1 MKFKIS
7 EKLYTDSDSDK
18 LFRKNLVKIKLKR
31 PVNGLYVV
39 TLPLYEAGIMEIYD
53 YNELLQPY
61 YRKLKRTI
69 EVLGV
74 SRTREGAKQLTCDIL
89 EDVFSEYGNPNMST
103 NINTNI
109 KEYFK
114 F

>member
-18 LFRKNLVKIKLKR
+18 LFRRNMIKIKLKR

-61 YRKLKRTI
+61 YRKLNKTI
-69 EVLGV
+69 DILGISK
-74 SRTREGAKQLTCDIL
+74 SRDGAKKLTCDIL
-89 EDVFSEYGNPNMST
+89 EDVYSEYGEAD
-103 NINTNI
+103 I
-109 KEYFK
+109 KTF
-114 F
+114 FQS

>member
-18 LFRKNLVKIKLKR
+18 LFRRNMIKIKLKR

-69 EVLGV
+69 DILGV
-74 SRTREGAKQLTCDIL
+74 SKTREGAKQLTCDIL
-89 EDVFSEYGNPNMST
+89 EDVYSEYGKAD
-103 NINTNI
+103 I
-109 KEYFK
+109 KRF
-114 F
+114 FQS

>member
-18 LFRKNLVKIKLKR
+18 LFRRNLIKIKLKR
-31 PVNGLYVV
+31 PVCNLYVV
-39 TLPLYEAGIMEIYD
+39 TMPLYEAGIMEIYD

-69 EVLGV
+69 DILGV
-74 SRTREGAKQLTCDIL
+74 SKTRNGAKQITCDIL
-89 EDVFSEYGNPNMST
+89 EDVYSEYGEADVKS
-103 NINTNI
+103 
-109 KEYFK
+109 YFNCIAK
-114 F
+114 